1 MFKYNLKIAI
11 RNILKYWN
19 YSIINIGGLAIGL
32 ASFIFIVLYI
42 DDELKYDQHHEKS
55 DRIYRVNRL
64 YNSND
69 VDEDAATV
77 SFPAGPTLV
86 IDYPGI
92 VENQV
97 RFFNNM
103 QNQWFFE
110 YINDDDEI
118 IKFNETRFLLADS
131 TVFDILDFPFIE
143 GDPETALDR
152 PGTIV
157 LTESTAKRY
166 FGNEPAMGKMLR
178 VEEGINFEITG
189 VIKDLPTQ
197 SHFKIDLLGSLN
209 TFRQFNPR
217 GEFPRTWI
225 WNPCWTYVLLKEG
238 VSPDLMNEKFPE
250 FYQNHYNDLKDA
262 DVTLY
267 LQALTDIH
275 LKSHHVYEMRPNSNS
290 LYVYILSIVAAII
303 LILACINFM
312 NLATASSA
320 GRAKEIGI
328 KKVFGSQRRS
338 LILQFLSEAVVQSF
352 FAMIIAIIIVEL
364 LLPGYN
370 NFTGK
375 NIIPS
380 FLVEIKI
387 LTFIIGV
394 AFLVGIISGT
404 YPAFVLSSFKP
415 LKVLKGALKSGTKSG
430 TARKVL
436 VVIQFSISISLIIG
450 SLIVYAQLNFLR
462 NAELGFEKE
471 KIINIRRVS
480 REMFINHDAF
490 KQQLLSHK
498 DIDYV
503 TGAEDYLGINHNTR
517 DYEVE
522 GLTPG
527 QRFYI
532 PTFLVDWDFVET
544 FDIKVV
550 SGRAFSRNFP
560 SDTINAV
567 MINETMATDLGW
579 TNEEALGK
587 RISSRDGDE
596 VVIGVYKDFNAMSL
610 HRPVNKFILD
620 MFRRPEAFARII
632 SIRYSSNNTR
642 EVLKHIEETWNNF
655 VPNRPFEYQFFD
667 EQLEELYK
675 DELRFGR
682 FSLMLTILAIIIASM
697 GLVGLTSFL
706 AEQRTKEIGIRKALG
721 SSIWSVVK
729 LMSKEFVLLLII
741 ANAISWPITY
751 FVTTN
756 WLEGYSRHISTNWL
770 LYILAGV
777 LTFVIAQ
784 IIITYRAYKTAVL
797 NPADTLRYE

>member
-11 RNILKYWN
+11 RNIVKYWN

-32 ASFIFIVLYI
+32 ASFIFIILYI
-42 DDELKYDQHHEKS
+42 DDELKYDQHHEKA
-55 DRIYRVNRL
+55 DRIHRVNRL

-86 IDYPGI
+86 LDYPGI

-97 RFFNNM
+97 RFFN
-103 QNQWFFE
+103 QLRTQWFFDYQKSE
-110 YINDDDEI
+110 DELI
-118 IKFNETRFLLADS
+118 RFNEPRFILADS
-131 TVFDILDFPFIE
+131 TVFDIFTFPFIE
-143 GDPETALDR
+143 GDRETALDR

-157 LTESTAKRY
+157 VTESTAKRY
-166 FGNEPAMGKMLR
+166 FGDESAIGKVLR

-189 VIKDLPTQ
+189 VMEDLPSQ
-197 SHFKIDLLGSLN
+197 SHLKIDILGSLN
-209 TFRQFNPR
+209 TFRQFNPN
-217 GEFPRTWI
+217 GQFPNTWI
-225 WNPCWTYVLLKEG
+225 WNPCWTYVLLEEG
-238 VSPDLMNEKFPE
+238 VNPSLLDEKFPE

-275 LKSHHVYEMRPNSNS
+275 LKSHHVYEMRPNSNM

-303 LILACINFM
+303 LVLACINFM

-328 KKVFGSQRRS
+328 KKVFGSQKRS
-338 LILQFLSEAVVQSF
+338 LVFQFLGEAVVQSF
-352 FAMIIAIIIVEL
+352 IAMLIAIIIVEL

-380 FLVEIKI
+380 FLVELKI
-387 LTFIIGV
+387 LGFILSV
-394 AFLVGIISGT
+394 AFVVGLISGT

-415 LKVLKGALKSGTKSG
+415 LKVLKGALKSGAKSG

-436 VVIQFSISISLIIG
+436 VIVQFSISISLIIG
-450 SLIVYAQLNFLR
+450 SLVVFSQLKFLR
-462 NAELGFEKE
+462 NAELGFK
-471 KIINIRRVS
+471 KDHIINIERVGPLF
-480 REMFINHDAF
+480 RNHEAF
-490 KQQLLSHK
+490 RQEILSHK

-532 PTFLVDWDFVET
+532 PTFMVDWDFIET
-544 FDIKVV
+544 FGIEVV
-550 SGRAFSRNFP
+550 EGRAFSREFP
-560 SDTINAV
+560 SDTVNAI
-567 MINETMATDLGW
+567 MINETMAKDLGW
-579 TNEEALGK
+579 TNEEAIGK
-587 RISSRDGDE
+587 KITSRDGDE
-596 VVIGVYKDFNAMSL
+596 SVIGIYKDFNAMSL

-620 MFRRPEAFARII
+620 MFRRPEVFARVI
-632 SIRYSSNNTR
+632 SIRFSSNNYQ
-642 EVLKHIEETWNNF
+642 EVLKHIENTWNEF
-655 VPNRPFEYQFFD
+655 VPTRPFEYQFFD
-667 EQLEELYK
+667 QQLDELYK
-675 DELRFGR
+675 DELKFGR
-682 FSLMLTILAIIIASM
+682 FSVMLTVLAIIIASM

-706 AEQRTKEIGIRKALG
+706 AEQRTKEIGIRRALG
-721 SSIWSVVK
+721 SSAGAIIS
-729 LMSKEFVLLLII
+729 LMAKEFLWLLLV
-741 ANAISWPITY
+741 ANAISWPLTY
-751 FVTTN
+751 YFTTN
-756 WLEGYSRHISTNWL
+756 WLESYSKHISTNWVIYFASGILTL
-770 LYILAGV
+770 L
-777 LTFVIAQ
+777 IAM
-784 IIITYRAYKTAVL
+784 IIITYRAYKTAML
-797 NPADTLRYE
+797 NPAETLRYE

>member
-19 YSIINIGGLAIGL
+19 YSLINIGGLAIGL

-42 DDELKYDQHHEKS
+42 DDELKYDQYHEKS

-86 IDYPGI
+86 LDYPGI
-92 VENQV
+92 VETQV

-110 YINDDDEI
+110 YQNDDNEVMR
-118 IKFNETRFLLADS
+118 FNETRFLLADS
-131 TVFDILDFPFIE
+131 TVFKVFDFPFLE

-157 LTESTAKRY
+157 ITESTAKRY
-166 FGNEPAMGKMLR
+166 FGNEPAMGKVLR

-197 SHFKIDLLGSLN
+197 SHFEIDLLASLN

-217 GEFPRTWI
+217 GEFPQTWI
-225 WNPCWTYVLLKEG
+225 WNPCWTYVLLREG
-238 VSPDLMNEKFPE
+238 IDPKMLDERFPE
-250 FYQNHYNDLKDA
+250 FYENHYNDLQDA

-275 LKSHHVYEMRPNSNS
+275 LKSHHVYEMRPNSNI

-328 KKVFGSQRRS
+328 KKVFGSQRRN
-338 LILQFLSEAVVQSF
+338 LIFQFLSEAVVQSF
-352 FAMIIAIIIVEL
+352 LAMVIAIIIVEL

-380 FLVEIKI
+380 FLVELKI
-387 LTFIIGV
+387 LSFIIGV
-394 AFLVGIISGT
+394 AFVVGLISGT
-404 YPAFVLSSFKP
+404 YPAFVLSAFKP

-436 VVIQFSISISLIIG
+436 VIVQFSISISLIIG
-450 SLIVYAQLNFLR
+450 SLVVFAQLNFLR
-462 NAELGFEKE
+462 NAELGFNKDH
-471 KIINIRRVS
+471 IINIRRVGPLF
-480 REMFINHDAF
+480 RNHEAF
-490 KQQLLSHK
+490 RQQLLSHK
-498 DIDYV
+498 DIDFV

-532 PTFLVDWDFVET
+532 PTFMVDWDFIET
-544 FDIKVV
+544 FGIKVV
-550 SGRAFSRNFP
+550 EGRAFSRDFP
-560 SDTINAV
+560 SDTVNAV
-567 MINETMATDLGW
+567 MINETMARDLGW
-579 TNEEALGK
+579 TNEEAIGK
-587 RISSRDGDE
+587 KITSRDGDE
-596 VVIGVYKDFNAMSL
+596 SVIGVYKDFNAMSL

-620 MFRRPEAFARII
+620 MFRRPEVFARVI
-632 SIRYSSNNTR
+632 SIHFTSNNYQ
-642 EVLKHIEETWNNF
+642 EVLSHIEKTWQEF

-667 EQLEELYK
+667 QQLDELYK

-682 FSLMLTILAIIIASM
+682 FSLMLTILAIVIASM

-721 SSIWSVVK
+721 SSIWSIIK
-729 LMSKEFVLLLII
+729 LMSKEFVGLLII

-751 FVTTN
+751 YVTTN
-756 WLEGYSRHISTNWL
+756 WLESYSKHISTNWW
-770 LYILAGV
+770 LYIIAGLV
-777 LTFVIAQ
+777 TFLVAQ
-784 IIITYRAYKTAVL
+784 FIITFRAYRSALL
-797 NPADTLRYE
+797 NPAETLRYE

>member
-11 RNILKYWN
+11 RNIVKYWN

-32 ASFIFIVLYI
+32 ASFIFIILYI
-42 DDELKYDQHHEKS
+42 DDELKYDRYHENA
-55 DRIYRVNRL
+55 DRVYRVNRL

-69 VDEDAATV
+69 VDEDAATM

-86 IDYPGI
+86 LDYPGI

-103 QNQWFFE
+103 QNQWFFDYE
-110 YINDDDEI
+110 KSEDEVI
-118 IKFNETRFLLADS
+118 RFNEPHFYLADS
-131 TVFDILDFPFIE
+131 TVFDILTFPFLE

-157 LTESTAKRY
+157 VTKSTAERY
-166 FGNEPAMGKMLR
+166 FGDESAMGKVLR
-178 VEEGINFEITG
+178 VEEGINFEISG
-189 VIKDLPTQ
+189 VIEDLPTQ
-197 SHFKIDLLGSLN
+197 SHFKIDMLASLN
-209 TFRQFNPR
+209 TFRQFNPQ
-217 GEFPRTWI
+217 GQFPQTWI
-225 WNPCWTYVLLKEG
+225 WNPCWTYVLLHEG
-238 VSPDLMNEKFPE
+238 IDPNTLNERFLE
-250 FYQNHYNDLKDA
+250 FYQNHYNDLQDA

-267 LQALTDIH
+267 LQALTDLH
-275 LKSHHVYEMRPNSNS
+275 LESHHVYEMHPNSNM

-328 KKVFGSQRRS
+328 KKVFGSQKRN
-338 LILQFLSEAVVQSF
+338 LVFQFLGEAVVQSF
-352 FAMIIAIIIVEL
+352 IAMLIAIIIVEL

-375 NIIPS
+375 IITPS
-380 FLVEIKI
+380 FLVELKI
-387 LTFIIGV
+387 LSFILGV
-394 AFLVGIISGT
+394 AFVVGLISGT

-415 LKVLKGALKSGTKSG
+415 LKVLKGSLKSGAKSG

-436 VVIQFSISISLIIG
+436 VILQFSISISLIIG
-450 SLIVYAQLNFLR
+450 SLVVYAQLNFLR
-462 NAELGFEKE
+462 NAELGFNKDH
-471 KIINIRRVS
+471 IINIRRVGPLF
-480 REMFINHDAF
+480 RNYEAF
-490 KQQLLSHK
+490 RQQLLSHK
-498 DIDYV
+498 DIDYI

-532 PTFLVDWDFVET
+532 PTFMVDWDFIET
-544 FDIKVV
+544 FGIEVV
-550 SGRAFSRNFP
+550 EGRAFSRDFP
-560 SDTINAV
+560 SDTINAI
-567 MINETMATDLGW
+567 MINETMAKDLGW
-579 TNEEALGK
+579 TNEEAIGK
-587 RISSRDGDE
+587 KISSQDGDE
-596 VVIGVYKDFNAMSL
+596 SVIGIYKDFNAMSL

-620 MFRRPEAFARII
+620 MFRRPEVFARVI
-632 SIRYSSNNTR
+632 SIHFTSDNYQ
-642 EVLKHIEETWNNF
+642 EVLKHIENTWNEF
-655 VPNRPFEYQFFD
+655 VPTRPFEYQFFD
-667 EQLEELYK
+667 QQLDELYK

-721 SSIWSVVK
+721 SSIWSIIK
-729 LMSKEFVLLLII
+729 LMSKEFVGLLLI
-741 ANAISWPITY
+741 ANAIAWPITY
-751 FVTTN
+751 YVTTN
-756 WLEGYSRHISTNWL
+756 WLEGYSKHISTNWL
-770 LYILAGV
+770 LYIIAGLV
-777 LTFVIAQ
+777 TFLIAQ
-784 IIITYRAYKTAVL
+784 FIVTFRAYRAALL